1 MKRLLLPML
10 VVALLVSL
18 GATNFTAQEQQVITI
33 GLITYQYEATAWPL
47 ENLIPILERDMELLP
62 PPDTSN
68 RGTSLEQKLRSDPPV
83 KFVTKV
89 AATAADQVA
98 AIEEFVAQGVRG
110 LMIVPV
116 ADTTPILQALET
128 ALLQRIPVVV
138 LHRPIP
144 GLSGRLTAYVGL
156 EPFAVGVGWAR
167 GATERNR
174 VFMAVASDLNDP
186 LQSELT
192 RGLAAKAG
200 DLYKG
205 TVEATLDTVFD
216 KVSAVVQQTDPLI
229 NYLIVADPALIP
241 ETIRAVSSVTAGGD
255 RLVKVG
261 SFRVPDGARALMAS
275 KVMHFVT
282 TQDTYNMFQAAALE
296 LKMFNVTA
304 DPLDTI
310 YVDAQV
316 WGGLSAQMYMSYP
329 YDYYNQIQF
338 TFNRFW
344 S

>member
-1 MKRLLLPML
+1 MKRLFLPLLI
-10 VVALLVSL
+10 VAVLVSL
-18 GATNFTAQEQQVITI
+18 GASTFTAQEQQVITI
-33 GLITYQYEATAWPL
+33 GLVTYQYESTAWPL
-47 ENLIPILERDMELLP
+47 ESLIPILERDMELLP

-68 RGTSLEQKLRSDPPV
+68 RGTSLDQTLRTDPPV

-89 AATAADQVA
+89 ASTAADQVA
-98 AIEEFVAQGVRG
+98 AIEELVAQNVRG
-110 LMIVPV
+110 LIVVPV
-116 ADTTPILQALET
+116 PDTTPILQALEG
-128 ALLQRIPVVV
+128 ALLKRIPVVV
-138 LHRPIP
+138 AHRPIP

-174 VFMAVASDLNDP
+174 VFMAIVSDINDP

-205 TVEATLDTVFD
+205 TVTATVDTAFD
-216 KVSAVVQQTDPLI
+216 QVTAVVKQTDPLI

-241 ETIRAVSSVTAGGD
+241 ETIRAVTTLTAGTD
-255 RLVKVG
+255 RLVKIG
-261 SFRVPDGARALMAS
+261 SFRAPENGRALMVAKS
-275 KVMHFVT
+275 MHFVA
-282 TQDTYNMFQAAALE
+282 TQDPYYMFQAAALE
-296 LKMFNVTA
+296 LKMFNVSA

-316 WGGLSAQMYMSYP
+316 WGGLSGQSYMSYP